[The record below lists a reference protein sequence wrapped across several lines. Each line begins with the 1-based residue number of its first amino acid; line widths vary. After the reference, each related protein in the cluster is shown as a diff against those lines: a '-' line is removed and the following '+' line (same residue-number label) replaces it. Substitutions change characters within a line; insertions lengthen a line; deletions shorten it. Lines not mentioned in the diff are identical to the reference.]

1 MDETPETGR
10 SGSKRRIVPPFYFLI
25 ALLAAIAL
33 HWLAPIAR
41 VLHPPF
47 SYAGALLIAV
57 GLYIVIHAARL
68 FARSGTTIKPFEES
82 AALVTTGVY
91 RFTRNPMYLG
101 MAIALTGVA
110 SLLGSVSAFLP
121 VPVFV
126 WLISRRFIRGEEAGL
141 AKTFGSRY
149 ERYRKSVRR
158 WL

>member
-1 MDETPETGR
+1 MSETPTSGR
-10 SGSKRRIVPPFYFLI
+10 SSSKRRIVPPFYFLI

-41 VLHPPF
+41 VLHPPL

-82 AALVTTGVY
+82 TALMTAGVY

-101 MAIALTGVA
+101 MAIALTGIA
-110 SLLGSVSAFLP
+110 CLLGSAGAFLP

-126 WLISRRFIRGEEAGL
+126 WLIDRRFIRGEEADL
-141 AKTFGSRY
+141 SRTFGDQY
-149 ERYRKSVRR
+149 EKYRKSVRR